1 MSQHIVMS
9 HVKVGPYPAHKGDD
23 NGAYN
28 RPLSEIR
35 EEVEANNFDVF
46 ISIHSN
52 AAGEGSP
59 SNYPLFIFRGKDDE
73 TYSAPG
79 SKAMAQHIWPYA
91 FSNEHQMWSYYSKI
105 TPTCAATSTS
115 TVQARKLQTTEQ
127 TIWVI
132 SEC

>member
-59 SNYPLFIFRGKDDE
+59 TNYPLFIFRGKDDE

-91 FSNEHQMWSYYSKI
+91 FSNEHQ
-105 TPTCAATSTS
+105 
-115 TVQARKLQTTEQ
+115 TTEH

-132 SEC
+132 SECLNSASTDSLLKVTSTLTNLPANAP